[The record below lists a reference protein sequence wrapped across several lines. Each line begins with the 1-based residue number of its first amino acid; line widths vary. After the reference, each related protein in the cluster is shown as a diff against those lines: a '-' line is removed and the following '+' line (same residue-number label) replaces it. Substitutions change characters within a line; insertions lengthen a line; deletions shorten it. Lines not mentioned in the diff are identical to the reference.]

1 MSVYDRAYK
10 TALAQIKKYGI
21 AVTVSNATGSSYDP
35 NTGEMTQAIT
45 TATARGL
52 FTSRDVFESYNE
64 RSIAKTM
71 IEITDRQMI
80 IDGSID
86 LKVNDTI
93 TADGDSYTIT
103 IAEPVKPA
111 TKLILWI
118 INVRK

>member
-10 TALAQIKKYGI
+10 TSLSQIKKYGM
-21 AVTVSNATGSSYDP
+21 AVTVTNATGSSYDP
-35 NTGEMTQAIT
+35 DTGEMIQTIT

-52 FTSRDVFESYNE
+52 FTSRDVFDNYNE

>member
-10 TALAQIKKYGI
+10 TALAQIKRYGMAI
-21 AVTVSNATGSSYDP
+21 TVTNATGSSYNPD
-35 NTGEMTQAIT
+35 TGEMTQTST
-45 TATARGL
+45 TLTARGL
-52 FTSRDVFESYNE
+52 FTSRDVFDGYNE

-71 IEITDRQMI
+71 IETTDRQMI

-93 TADGDSYTIT
+93 TADGENYTIT
-103 IAEPVKPA
+103 IAEPVKPT